1 LTIISTIRG
10 MGRFAVM
17 ICMLTGVYGASFAVS
32 PAAHGEEAV
41 AATDYSP
48 AGAATALGTLAAI
61 VDAPSTPTAP
71 PAPAAPTPNGGWL
84 DVSTWPLIPVP
95 EIAVDPDSGAT
106 LGILPTWLHTN
117 DQHEITR
124 IIAPDL
130 THNPYFGIGT
140 HFRIFEYPSSDEQWS
155 VVAGIKQRVERE
167 FDYEFQ
173 KGRLRESNWTVNT
186 SLIFDRSG
194 TPRFYG
200 IGNESL
206 LSNETNY
213 TASQLV
219 AQAQFGYN
227 LNHTWQLQYTMRA
240 RRMEITEGT
249 LAKIP
254 SIETRYPY
262 AHGLQTTDEVLNQ
275 AALVYDTR
283 DDTTMPT
290 RGTQWVAYAGV
301 NGHNATIS
309 DSIYS
314 MAGIDARTFIPL
326 PSLPALPMLSDTIFA
341 AHGAV
346 RYLPSGHDIPFYDL
360 SSIGGGESD
369 IAGEQLLRGFGQ
381 GRFVDRN
388 SYSATFEFR
397 HRAFS
402 FDAAASHVDIEVAP
416 FLDVG
421 RVSSNIGVDPFS
433 NLHKVVGVGFRG
445 IARPSVVG
453 YVDIGY
459 GTEGVAVFTGI
470 NYPF

>member
-1 LTIISTIRG
+1 LTIISTTRWV
-10 MGRFAVM
+10 GRFPALACTLAVAF
-17 ICMLTGVYGASFAVS
+17 GASFAVS
-32 PAAHGEEAV
+32 PAAFSE
-41 AATDYSP
+41 D
-48 AGAATALGTLAAI
+48 AI

-130 THNPYFGIGT
+130 TRNPYFGIGA
-140 HFRIFEYPSSDEQWS
+140 HFRIFEYPSEDEQWN
-155 VVAGIKQRVERE
+155 VVAGIRQRVERS

-173 KGRLRESNWTVNT
+173 KGRLRDSNWSINT

-194 TPRFYG
+194 TPRYYG
-200 IGNESL
+200 LGNNSL

-227 LNHTWQLQYTMRA
+227 LNHTWQVQYTTRA

-249 LAKIP
+249 LSKVP
-254 SIETRYPY
+254 TIESRYPNV
-262 AHGLQTTDEVLNQ
+262 HGLGTTDEVLNQ
-275 AALVYDTR
+275 IALVYDTR
-283 DDTTMPT
+283 DDTTIPT

-326 PSLPALPMLSDTIFA
+326 QFLSDTTLA

-346 RYLPSGHDIPFYDL
+346 RYLPSGHEIPFYDL
-360 SSIGGGESD
+360 SSIGGGEGD

-388 SYSATFEFR
+388 SYSAAIELR

-421 RVSSNIGVDPFS
+421 RVSSKIGVDPLS
-433 NLHKVVGVGFRG
+433 ALHKVVGVGFRG

>member
-1 LTIISTIRG
+1 MTIISTIRRV
-10 MGRFAVM
+10 GRIRVM
-17 ICMLTGVYGASFAVS
+17 SCTLALAYGASFTVS
-32 PAAHGEEAV
+32 PAAFSE
-41 AATDYSP
+41 D
-48 AGAATALGTLAAI
+48 AI

-130 THNPYFGIGT
+130 THNPYFGLGA

-155 VVAGIKQRVERE
+155 VVTGIRQRVERS

-173 KGRLRESNWTVNT
+173 KGRLRDANWSINT

-194 TPRFYG
+194 TPRYYG
-200 IGNESL
+200 IGNRSL
-206 LSNETNY
+206 LSDETNY

-227 LNHTWQLQYTMRA
+227 LNHTWQLQYTTRA

-249 LAKIP
+249 LSKVP
-254 SIETRYPY
+254 TIESRYPE
-262 AHGLQTTDEVLNQ
+262 AHGLGTTDEVLNQ
-275 AALVYDTR
+275 IALVYDTR
-283 DDTTMPT
+283 DDTTIPT

-314 MAGIDARTFIPL
+314 MAGIDARTYIP
-326 PSLPALPMLSDTIFA
+326 LPMLSDTILA

-360 SSIGGGESD
+360 SSIGGGEGD

-388 SYSATFEFR
+388 SYSATFELR

-416 FLDVG
+416 FVDIG

-433 NLHKVVGVGFRG
+433 GLHKVVGVGFRG

-459 GTEGVAVFTGI
+459 GTEGAAVFTGI

>member
-1 LTIISTIRG
+1 LTIISTIRRV
-10 MGRFAVM
+10 GRIPIMTCTLA
-17 ICMLTGVYGASFAVS
+17 LTYAASFAVS
-32 PAAHGEEAV
+32 PAAWS
-41 AATDYSP
+41 D
-48 AGAATALGTLAAI
+48 AAI

-95 EIAVDPDSGAT
+95 EIAVDPDSGTT

-130 THNPYFGIGT
+130 THNPYFGLGA
-140 HFRIFEYPSSDEQWS
+140 HFRVFEYPSSDEQWS
-155 VVAGIKQRVERE
+155 VVTGIRQRVERS

-173 KGRLRESNWTVNT
+173 KGRLRDANWSINT
-186 SLIFDRSG
+186 SLIYDRSG
-194 TPRFYG
+194 TPRYYG
-200 IGNESL
+200 IGNRSL
-206 LSNETNY
+206 LSDETNY

-227 LNHTWQLQYTMRA
+227 LNHTWQLQYTTRA

-249 LAKIP
+249 LSKVP
-254 SIETRYPY
+254 TIESRYPQV
-262 AHGLQTTDEVLNQ
+262 HGLGVTNEVLNQ
-275 AALVYDTR
+275 VALVYDTR
-283 DDTTMPT
+283 DDATIPT

-314 MAGIDARTFIPL
+314 MAGIDARTFVP
-326 PSLPALPMLSDTIFA
+326 LPMLSDTILA

-369 IAGEQLLRGFGQ
+369 IAGEQMLRGFGQ

-388 SYSATFEFR
+388 SYSGTIELR

-416 FLDVG
+416 FVEVG

-433 NLHKVVGVGFRG
+433 SLHKVVGVGFRG

-459 GTEGVAVFTGI
+459 GTEGAAVFTGI

>member
-1 LTIISTIRG
+1 
-10 MGRFAVM
+10 M
-17 ICMLTGVYGASFAVS
+17 ICLLTVAYGASFAVS
-32 PAAHGEEAV
+32 PAARGE
-41 AATDYSP
+41 
-48 AGAATALGTLAAI
+48 AAI

-130 THNPYFGIGT
+130 THNPYFGIGA
-140 HFRIFEYPSSDEQWS
+140 HFRVFEYPSTDEQWN
-155 VVAGIKQRVERE
+155 VVAGISQRVERS

-173 KGRLRESNWTVNT
+173 NGRLRDSNWTVNT

-194 TPRFYG
+194 TPRYYG
-200 IGNESL
+200 IGNRSL
-206 LSNETNY
+206 LSDETNY

-227 LNHTWQLQYTMRA
+227 LSHTWQLQYTTRA

-254 SIETRYPY
+254 TLESRYPDV
-262 AHGLQTTDEVLNQ
+262 HGLGTTDEVLNQ
-275 AALVYDTR
+275 VALVYDTR
-283 DDTTMPT
+283 DDTTIPT

-314 MAGIDARTFIPL
+314 MAGIDARTYIPL
-326 PSLPALPMLSDTIFA
+326 PMLPDTILS
-341 AHGAV
+341 AHAAV
-346 RYLPSGHDIPFYDL
+346 RYLPSGHNIPFYDL

-388 SYSATFEFR
+388 AYSATFELR

-402 FDAAASHVDIEVAP
+402 FDAAASHVDIEIAP
-416 FLDVG
+416 FLDLG
-421 RVSSNIGVDPFS
+421 RVAGNTGVDPFS

-459 GTEGVAVFTGI
+459 GTEGAAVFTGI

>member
-1 LTIISTIRG
+1 LTIISTIHRV
-10 MGRFAVM
+10 GRIPVLFCTLAFA
-17 ICMLTGVYGASFAVS
+17 YGASFAVS
-32 PAAHGEEAV
+32 PVAGSEDAAE
-41 AATDYSP
+41 ATDYSG
-48 AGAATALGTLAAI
+48 ATAATSLGTLAAI

-84 DVSTWPLIPVP
+84 DVSTWPFIPVP
-95 EIAVDPDSGAT
+95 EIATDPDSGTT

-130 THNPYFGIGT
+130 TENPYFGLGT
-140 HFRIFEYPSSDEQWS
+140 HFRIFEYPSSDEQWN
-155 VVAGIKQRVERE
+155 VVAGISERVERS

-173 KGRLRESNWTVNT
+173 KGRLRDSNWTVNT

-200 IGNESL
+200 IGNRSL
-206 LSNETNY
+206 LSDETNY

-227 LNHTWQLQYTMRA
+227 LNHTWQLQYTTRA
-240 RRMEITEGT
+240 RRMEVTAGT
-249 LAKIP
+249 LAKVP
-254 SIETRYPY
+254 TIESRYLNIN
-262 AHGLQTTDEVLNQ
+262 GLGTTDEVLNQ
-275 AALVYDTR
+275 VAVVYDTR
-283 DDTTMPT
+283 DDITIPT

-314 MAGIDARTFIPL
+314 MAGVDARTFIPMPIL
-326 PSLPALPMLSDTIFA
+326 PDTIFA

-369 IAGEQLLRGFGQ
+369 IAGEQMLRGFGQ

-388 SYSATFEFR
+388 SYSATFELR

-416 FLDVG
+416 FVDLG
-421 RVSSNIGVDPFS
+421 SVSSRTDVDPLS
-433 NLHKVVGVGFRG
+433 GLHKVAGIGFRG

-459 GTEGVAVFTGI
+459 GTEGAAVFTGI

>member
-1 LTIISTIRG
+1 MSRIPIIT
-10 MGRFAVM
+10 
-17 ICMLTGVYGASFAVS
+17 CMLVLAYSASFAVS
-32 PAAHGEEAV
+32 PVAHGGDAVEAP
-41 AATDYSP
+41 DFSS
-48 AGAATALGTLAAI
+48 AGAAPIIESLAAI

-95 EIAVDPDSGAT
+95 EIAVDPDSGTT

-117 DQHEITR
+117 DQREITR

-130 THNPYFGIGT
+130 THNPYFGLGA
-140 HFRIFEYPSSDEQWS
+140 HFRIFEYPSTDEQWNI
-155 VVAGIKQRVERE
+155 VAGVQQRVQRS

-173 KGRLRESNWTVNT
+173 KGRLRDSNWSINT

-200 IGNESL
+200 IGNGSL
-206 LSNETNY
+206 LSDETNY
-213 TASQLV
+213 TASQML

-227 LNHTWQLQYTMRA
+227 LNHTWQLQYTTRA

-254 SIETRYPY
+254 TIQTRYPQV
-262 AHGLQTTDEVLNQ
+262 HGLGTTDEVLNQ
-275 AALVYDTR
+275 VALVYDTR
-283 DDTTMPT
+283 DDTTIPT

-326 PSLPALPMLSDTIFA
+326 SFLPDTTLA
-341 AHGAV
+341 AHAAI
-346 RYLPSGHDIPFYDL
+346 RYLPSGHEIPFYDL

-369 IAGEQLLRGFGQ
+369 IAGQQMLRGFGQ

-416 FLDVG
+416 FVDLG
-421 RVSSNIGVDPFS
+421 RVASNIGVDPFS
-433 NLHKVVGVGFRG
+433 ALHKVIGVGVRG

-459 GTEGVAVFTGI
+459 GTEGTAVFTGI

>member
-1 LTIISTIRG
+1 MTCTL
-10 MGRFAVM
+10 A
-17 ICMLTGVYGASFAVS
+17 LAYGASFAVS
-32 PAAHGEEAV
+32 PAARSEDAV
-41 AATDYSP
+41 EATDYSS
-48 AGAATALGTLAAI
+48 GTAATALGTLDAI

-130 THNPYFGIGT
+130 THNPYFGVGT
-140 HFRIFEYPSSDEQWS
+140 HFRIFEYPSSDEQWN
-155 VVAGIKQRVERE
+155 VVAGISERVERS

-173 KGRLRESNWTVNT
+173 KGRLRDSNWTVNT

-194 TPRFYG
+194 TPRYYG
-200 IGNESL
+200 IGNRSL
-206 LSNETNY
+206 LSDETNY

-227 LNHTWQLQYTMRA
+227 LTHAWQVQYTTRV

-254 SIETRYPY
+254 TIESRYPEV
-262 AHGLQTTDEVLNQ
+262 HGLGTTDEVLNQ
-275 AALVYDTR
+275 IALVYDTR
-283 DDTTMPT
+283 DDTTIPT
-290 RGTQWVAYAGV
+290 RGTQWVGYAGV

-314 MAGIDARTFIPL
+314 MAGVDARTYIPL
-326 PSLPALPMLSDTIFA
+326 SFLSDTTLA

-360 SSIGGGESD
+360 SSIGGGGSD

-388 SYSATFEFR
+388 SYSASFELR

-402 FDAAASHVDIEVAP
+402 FDAAASHVDIEVTP
-416 FLDVG
+416 FVDVG
-421 RVSSNIGVDPFS
+421 RVSSNIGVDPLS
-433 NLHKVVGVGFRG
+433 GLHKVVGVGFRG

-459 GTEGVAVFTGI
+459 GTEGAAVFTGI

>member
-1 LTIISTIRG
+1 MTKLSTLRG
-10 MGRFAVM
+10 MGRLPVVTCLLAAA
-17 ICMLTGVYGASFAVS
+17 CGASFAVS
-32 PAAHGEEAV
+32 PAARGEDAVEAMEP
-41 AATDYSP
+41 SS

-95 EIAVDPDSGAT
+95 EIAVDPDSGTT

-130 THNPYFGIGT
+130 THNPYFGVGG
-140 HFRIFEYPSSDEQWS
+140 HFRIFEYPSADEQWNI
-155 VVAGIKQRVERE
+155 VAGIEERVERS

-173 KGRLRESNWTVNT
+173 KGRLRDSNWSINT
-186 SLIFDRSG
+186 SLIYDRSG

-200 IGNESL
+200 IGNHSL
-206 LSNETNY
+206 LSNQTNY
-213 TASQLV
+213 TASQMV

-240 RRMEITEGT
+240 RRMEITQGT
-249 LAKIP
+249 LARIP
-254 SIETRYPY
+254 TIASLYPNV
-262 AHGLQTTDEVLNQ
+262 HGLGTTDEVLNQ
-275 AALVYDTR
+275 VAVVYDTR

-290 RGTQWVAYAGV
+290 RGTQWEAYAGV
-301 NGHNATIS
+301 TGHNAAIS
-309 DSIYS
+309 DSVYS
-314 MAGIDARTFIPL
+314 MAGIDARTYIPL
-326 PSLPALPMLSDTIFA
+326 PSLPLLAGTILA

-346 RYLPSGHDIPFYDL
+346 RYLPSGHEIPFYDL

-369 IAGEQLLRGFGQ
+369 IAGQQLLRGFGQ

-388 SYSATFEFR
+388 LYSASFELR
-397 HRAFS
+397 HHAFS
-402 FDAAASHVDIEVAP
+402 FDAAASHVDIEVTP
-416 FLDVG
+416 FVDLG
-421 RVSSNIGVDPFS
+421 RVSSKIGVDPLS
-433 NLHKVVGVGFRG
+433 SLHKVVGVGVRG

-459 GTEGVAVFTGI
+459 GTEGLAVFTGI

>member
-1 LTIISTIRG
+1 MTCTLSVACAG
-10 MGRFAVM
+10 
-17 ICMLTGVYGASFAVS
+17 LAVS
-32 PAAHGEEAV
+32 PAALGADAGE
-41 AATDYSP
+41 ATPDF
-48 AGAATALGTLAAI
+48 AGVGATTALGTLAAI

-130 THNPYFGIGT
+130 TENHYFGIGT
-140 HFRIFEYPSSDEQWS
+140 HFRIFEYPSTDEQWN
-155 VVAGIKQRVERE
+155 VVAGISERVERS

-173 KGRLRESNWTVNT
+173 KGRLRDANWSINT

-200 IGNESL
+200 FGNSSL

-227 LNHTWQLQYTMRA
+227 INHTWQVQYTTRA
-240 RRMEITEGT
+240 RRMEVTEGT
-249 LAKIP
+249 LSKIP
-254 SIETRYPY
+254 TIATRYPLV
-262 AHGLQTTDEVLNQ
+262 HGLGTTDEVLNQ
-275 AALVYDTR
+275 LALVYDTR
-283 DDTTMPT
+283 DDTTIPS
-290 RGTQWVAYAGV
+290 RGTQWVAYTGV

-314 MAGIDARTFIPL
+314 MAGIDARTYIPL
-326 PSLPALPMLSDTIFA
+326 NFVADTTLA

-346 RYLPSGHDIPFYDL
+346 RYLPSGHEIPFYDL

-369 IAGEQLLRGFGQ
+369 IGGEQLLRGFGQ

-388 SYSATFEFR
+388 SYSASFELR

-402 FDAAASHVDIEVAP
+402 FDAAASHVDIEVTP
-416 FLDVG
+416 FLDLG
-421 RVSSNIGVDPFS
+421 RVSSRIGVDPLS

-459 GTEGVAVFTGI
+459 GTEGAAVFTGI